1 LAFVMGGALMVT
13 LVAFAIT
20 PKRGKPW
27 SAERFDLPTR
37 LDVDMRLVMGALL
50 FGVGWGVA
58 GYCPGPAL
66 ASVFVSWD
74 AVIFSFAMV
83 VGMFFVERSSLG

>member
-1 LAFVMGGALMVT
+1 LL
-13 LVAFAIT
+13 AFAIT

-27 SAERFDLPTR
+27 AAVRFDLPAR
-37 LDVDMRLVMGALL
+37 SDVDMRLVMGAVL

-83 VGMFFVERSSLG
+83 VGMFFVKRSSLG